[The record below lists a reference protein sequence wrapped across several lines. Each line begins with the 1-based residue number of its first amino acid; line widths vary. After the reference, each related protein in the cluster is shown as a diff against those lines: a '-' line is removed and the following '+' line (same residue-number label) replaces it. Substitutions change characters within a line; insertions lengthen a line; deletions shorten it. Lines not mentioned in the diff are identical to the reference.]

1 MKILILF
8 TFLFLIFNSCQNSVD
23 PDNSLNQVNL
33 KTDKTS
39 YSKLDNISVL
49 VKNKSNSKI
58 QVTIRCN
65 TFLEMFYQIK
75 QDSIWSGNLMFKYM
89 SSRCLNSA
97 DTININEIFNYTLQ
111 SEKPEISDSIG
122 TYRFVL
128 KYYSLSQNVTDTTYS
143 NSFEIK

>member
-1 MKILILF
+1 MKILFLF
-8 TFLFLIFNSCQNSVD
+8 PFLFLIFNSCQNSVG
-23 PDNSLNQVNL
+23 PDNLLNQVNL

-49 VKNKSNSKI
+49 VMNKSDSKI
-58 QVTIRCN
+58 QVALRCN

-89 SSRCLNSA
+89 NLRCLNSA
-97 DTININEIFNYTLQ
+97 DTINTNGTFNYTLQ
-111 SEKPEISDSIG
+111 SEKSEISDSIG

-128 KYYSLSQNVTDTTYS
+128 KYYSLSQNVADTTYS